1 MSMPQK
7 CGQVHGKG
15 MEGLQG
21 VCGKCTG
28 SVHGR
33 CWKCLGSMWEVPG
46 KCLVSAGEDV
56 LEVVLSAESIAN
68 ACKTSRKDV
77 LRGQKRKAT
86 PRGFEPLR
94 AEPNGFLV
102 HHLNHSVT
110 VSMPSIACHFCRG
123 TSFWSSRASHVGRVC
138 WHVLALA
145 IQIFVRH
152 PPASRCLLSGRL
164 AAAVVGWLRDKVPS
178 PAGQPSLPSMH
189 SWEKTNFELGLGEP
203 GKPCLNDE
211 LARYLSP
218 SCACPPPIVGG

>member
-1 MSMPQK
+1 MSMPRK

-46 KCLVSAGEDV
+46 KCLGSAGEDV
-56 LEVVLSAESIAN
+56 LEVVLSAESSAN

-110 VSMPSIACHFCRG
+110 VSMPFIACHFSCG
-123 TSFWSSRASHVGRVC
+123 TPFWSSRAQPC
-138 WHVLALA
+138 WPGLLACA
-145 IQIFVRH
+145 GVRH
-152 PPASRCLLSGRL
+152 SNLCQAPACQPLPALRPLGSCRGGL
-164 AAAVVGWLRDKVPS
+164 AAR
-178 PAGQPSLPSMH
+178 
-189 SWEKTNFELGLGEP
+189 
-203 GKPCLNDE
+203 
-211 LARYLSP
+211 
-218 SCACPPPIVGG
+218 